1 MTIFSVF
8 LLFLSKG
15 SDAVFYLI
23 KIKRRKVTNI
33 RGIRPKPKVN
43 SQGHNICIMKNLT
56 REKRAHRKVQTLK
69 NKTSI
74 EMIVKKP

>member
-1 MTIFSVF
+1 LEHIAEINRKEEM

-33 RGIRPKPKVN
+33 GGTRPKPKVN
-43 SQGHNICIMKNLT
+43 RQGHNICIIKNLT
-56 REKRAHRKVQTLK
+56 REKRAPSKQK
-69 NKTSI
+69 F
-74 EMIVKKP
+74 KP